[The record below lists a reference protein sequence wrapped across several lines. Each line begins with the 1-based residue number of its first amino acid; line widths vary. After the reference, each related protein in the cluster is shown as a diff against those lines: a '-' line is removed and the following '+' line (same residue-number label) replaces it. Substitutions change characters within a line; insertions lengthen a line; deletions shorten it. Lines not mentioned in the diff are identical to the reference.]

1 MMILERSCKSQI
13 TFSLACGRERN
24 MVDAE
29 HQRESSSDKW
39 ECDLWY
45 GLNQERRERVRE
57 VRRREMRRPSHA
69 SQGRG
74 CHWDG

>member
-1 MMILERSCKSQI
+1 
-13 TFSLACGRERN
+13 
-24 MVDAE
+24 MVEAE

-57 VRRREMRRPSHA
+57 VIRREMSRPNHA

-74 CHWDG
+74 GQ